1 MLKGYH
7 NAADARLQSASVS
20 LGKVASKLGS
30 LSSVVYWRAM
40 ESELWSLLPFSLA
53 VAATVW
59 AQLQCS
65 LRLYSSKSPINF
77 QEDCDVNVTDKQW
90 SHMIRRLAHFRAVH
104 SDNLFYS
111 FFFQTSDA
119 TPTALHSDIL
129 IIWNIGKDNGPT
141 PVLNSSSGYPSQ
153 QKDQSPS
160 RDHQYITAGLLRKRL
175 PTHDLKCAF

>member
-53 VAATVW
+53 VAATV
-59 AQLQCS
+59 CS
-65 LRLYSSKSPINF
+65 SVLWDYIPPRVPLIFKRTAMRMWLITNEVTRLDNSHISGCTYRQAFFKKW
-77 QEDCDVNVTDKQW
+77 CDADSVTLLHVNY
-90 SHMIRRLAHFRAVH
+90 LAHWEGQWADSSFEF
-104 SDNLFYS
+104 NLR
-111 FFFQTSDA
+111 
-119 TPTALHSDIL
+119 
-129 IIWNIGKDNGPT
+129 
-141 PVLNSSSGYPSQ
+141 VPSQ

-160 RDHQYITAGLLRKRL
+160 RRHQYITTGLLRERL